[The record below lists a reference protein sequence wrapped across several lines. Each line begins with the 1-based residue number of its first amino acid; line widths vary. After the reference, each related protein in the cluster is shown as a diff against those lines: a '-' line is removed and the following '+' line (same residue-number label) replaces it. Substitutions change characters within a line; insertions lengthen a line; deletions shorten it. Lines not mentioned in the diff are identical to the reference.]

1 MGYNAPYRMVTVL
14 EPPAPTMTTT
24 FLDPT
29 GVIHLPTQAA
39 PAAMPATR
47 SHVRKGLRLTDLRA
61 GEIARVLRVNISDTA
76 CRKRFAELGLAE
88 GMKVT
93 VASTGDTLML
103 IIGGARMG
111 LAARCADDIVVSR
124 VAA

>member
-1 MGYNAPYRMVTVL
+1 MSAITLAPDRVL
-14 EPPAPTMTTT
+14 
-24 FLDPT
+24 
-29 GVIHLPTQAA
+29 HLPTHAPSAA
-39 PAAMPATR
+39 AAALR
-47 SHVRKGLRLTDLRA
+47 SSVRKSLRMTDLRA
-61 GEIARVLRVNISDTA
+61 GETARVLRVHITDAA

-93 VASTGDTLML
+93 VASTGDTLMV

-124 VAA
+124 VG